1 MNQMRKTEREIKDRE
16 EIESIINAAQVCR
29 VGFSDGNTPYI
40 VPMNFGYKDNCLYF
54 HCAAEG
60 KKLDII
66 HQNNQVCFEI
76 DIDDQIVK
84 ATERLCSWS
93 TKYRSVIGFGK
104 AFIIDGWQ
112 EKAAALN
119 VITRHYGAAH
129 HDFSEKEVERLSII
143 KIEISS
149 MTGKKAGY

>member
-1 MNQMRKTEREIKDRE
+1 MRKTEREIKDRK
-16 EIESIINAAQVCR
+16 EIESIINQAQVCR
-29 VGFSDGNTPYI
+29 IGLSSGNIPYI
-40 VPMNFGYKDNCLYF
+40 VPVNFGYKDNCLYF
-54 HCAAEG
+54 HCATEG

-66 HQNNQVCFEI
+66 RQNNEVCFEI
-76 DIDDQIVK
+76 DIDVQIVQS
-84 ATERLCSWS
+84 AERLCKWG

-104 AFIIDGWQ
+104 AFFLENWQ

-119 VITRHYGAAH
+119 IITGHYGANH
-129 HDFSEKEVERLSII
+129 YEFSEKELEKLSII